1 MTADQINKIRSAIA
15 DCNSYIAKE
24 SARSEDLRPAETA
37 KLLQWYIEHRAK
49 LLKMLETA

>member
-37 KLLQWYIEHRAK
+37 NLLQWYIAHRAK
-49 LLKMLETA
+49 LLKMLEEA